1 MTLSKIV
8 EDTAVELLR
17 ISATELPVE
26 DVREVDM
33 LAEKTKG
40 ATGKSQLKSILD
52 NVSIARKNSW
62 PMCQDTGVVAF
73 MVKVG
78 DKFPLRSELKEILTK
93 AARRATDEIPI

>member
-1 MTLSKIV
+1 MLSKIV

-26 DVREVDM
+26 YVREMDRLM
-33 LAEKTKG
+33 KQTKG
-40 ATGKSQLKSILD
+40 ATGKAQLKSILD
-52 NVSIARKNSW
+52 NVAIARKNSW

-78 DKFPLRSELKEILTK
+78 D
-93 AARRATDEIPI
+93 